1 MEWFEQGPIF
11 GARDSGLAGR
21 RFHAARCDEVL
32 EKRGFKKLRRPRF
45 EVAENPGWSQW
56 VEATLSSDPHSIK
69 TKAKSA
75 GEV

>member
-11 GARDSGLAGR
+11 GARDSGLARR

-45 EVAENPGWSQW
+45 EVAENPTFG
-56 VEATLSSDPHSIK
+56 E
-69 TKAKSA
+69 SA
-75 GEV
+75 AIADELAILLLTIGPFPSK